1 MKTPECLCL
10 FVPAFSIRLWAM
22 APNLRTLPGACHP
35 LMGGQ
40 PPQSSTLFHSL
51 QLRPTAVETLTFLS
65 AINLLGMKARCSLCL
80 RHAKNLGETWSRWR
94 SSGSPLELRY
104 ARNEGEETICISK
117 QLRRCFLLATKILC
131 TQLGSLPSAA
141 SLAATFEQQQNL
153 CHWC

>member
-1 MKTPECLCL
+1 MQ
-10 FVPAFSIRLWAM
+10 A
-22 APNLRTLPGACHP
+22 NLRTLPGARG
-35 LMGGQ
+35 LSSSDGGP
-40 PPQSSTLFHSL
+40 PPQSYTLFHSL
-51 QLRPTAVETLTFLS
+51 QLRPTAAQTLTFLS

-117 QLRRCFLLATKILC
+117 QLRRCFLLATNILC
-131 TQLGSLPSAA
+131 TQLGFLPSAA